1 MVIVTIH
8 IERFPLETVSQ
19 LHSQCTCPI
28 RVLYEILASLRVTKH
43 EFTTSHQ
50 RVIIMIGMSHKTH
63 VYNIAL
69 ERVIIIIS
77 VSHEIQIHNIAL
89 ESNYYD

>member
-1 MVIVTIH
+1 
-8 IERFPLETVSQ
+8 
-19 LHSQCTCPI
+19 
-28 RVLYEILASLRVTKH
+28 
-43 EFTTSHQ
+43 
-50 RVIIMIGMSHKTH
+50 MIGMSHKTH